1 MPGPAKRPVILVTG
15 GARSGKSTYAQRLAE
30 GMGGNILFIATAEAL
45 DEEMALRVKSHR
57 GSRPPGW
64 VTREEPLSP
73 ARALEAVPPGTSGVV
88 LDCLTLLCANI
99 LLEDPGAQWDSV
111 EAEIIWELEAF
122 LRKIRELGLGA
133 IVVTNEVGM
142 GIVPENSL
150 ARAFRDLAGR
160 ANQFMASQ
168 ADYVY
173 LMVAGI
179 PVSVKSPE
187 GRTP

>member
-1 MPGPAKRPVILVTG
+1 VPGLGRRPVILVTG

-30 GMGGNILFIATAEAL
+30 GMGENILFIATAEAL
-45 DEEMALRVKSHR
+45 DEEMALRVESHR
-57 GSRPPGW
+57 GSRPSRW

-73 ARALEAVPPGTSGVV
+73 VRALDTVPPGTSGVI
-88 LDCLTLLCANI
+88 LDCLTFLSANI
-99 LLEDPGAQWDSV
+99 LLKDPMAHWDTV
-111 EAEIIWELEAF
+111 EAEVIRELEAF
-122 LRKIRELGLGA
+122 LRRVRELELGA
-133 IVVTNEVGM
+133 VVVTNEVGM
-142 GIVPENSL
+142 GIVPENPL

-179 PVSVKSPE
+179 ALSVKSPE
-187 GRTP
+187 GRIP